1 MFTLKNYNV
10 LITGGSKGIGKA
22 TVELFLKLG
31 ANVILQEQQKDR
43 YPRKECKLFH
53 RIKIRLHLQP
63 LPKHTNKDRG
73 QDRKEEY

>member
-31 ANVILQEQQKDR
+31 ANVLFTARNQEAITLLENVKN
-43 YPRKECKLFH
+43 
-53 RIKIRLHLQP
+53 I
-63 LPKHTNKDRG
+63 
-73 QDRKEEY
+73 